1 MIEPLINGSGE
12 ASEGDDGDVLLR
24 CLMARILLLRSGDVE
39 GVLKLLGA
47 FESSA
52 TRQGLAPSVQAEVS
66 LWLGWSRVW
75 QDDEFYDDARAL
87 NLLDQASRFFRDN
100 MNVSG
105 RCWTLIAQ
113 AQAYFT
119 IDEYQL
125 MLQALDEASVLQEK
139 LNDVQAATWIAHLSV
154 IGARFRGQ
162 YKLAQRCL
170 TDLLFLAE
178 AQDDKAS
185 IGRAYAHEA
194 VLAYELGELPTK
206 ILDPA
211 VRAERILNETTVSA
225 GYSLLS
231 AYHAHVG
238 ALMRQGSWDE
248 AEQLV
253 DEALARIGH
262 LGTAKAYV
270 SLHRARVYMN
280 RGKFDL
286 AQATLD
292 AIVDRVHHKHR
303 LLTSNVACHYSEL
316 MLLRDR
322 PTAAQEWADRAYRN
336 ARETGHGGYQLQ
348 ALLQLAEV
356 SAHAGNIDEARH
368 HLRKME
374 PFGHYFSLL
383 PFAAEQ
389 FFLQARL
396 AAMRDRPSEVRA
408 FLTQALSAWS
418 MIGNAF
424 GVATAQYEMARLLRM
439 SAPSECRPLAEAALH
454 TFERLGVRKQARR
467 LRDLLRALPGG
478 VRDAQQLSEA
488 DIAAVLARSAL
499 SVDLVAETWLRL
511 AERIAPD
518 RWMGIYQYDDTSGW
532 HPVRVHGENADPPGF
547 PDPRTD
553 RLCDGG
559 IDWIRLKH
567 VATSAFFF
575 AMECGGEEDPACRVI
590 ENRLSAWIP
599 VAGLA
604 FEHALLRG
612 SSTASSATSDS
623 DGLGHQVSL
632 DGLIFASDS
641 MRTVV
646 EKIKRIRSSHSP
658 VFITGESGVGKS
670 AVATCI
676 HKISDR
682 ADKPFIVVNCS
693 SVSRETFE
701 EQLFGPPL
709 SRNGKPH
716 TGSDGQRSS
725 SRQMGA
731 IREADQGTLF
741 LDDIDKLPIELQ
753 PRLLRFLEEG
763 EMVSPNM
770 GALPA
775 KVNTRIIAAT
785 SEDVHELIRCGSF
798 REDLFYR
805 LNVVPLRV
813 PPLRERRDEIPLLA
827 HHFLG
832 TLSTNRPH
840 RALLSGRALE
850 AMMDYDW
857 PGNVRQ
863 LRNEIERGLVLIEN
877 EPAPLIDLDDLS
889 DTLSQTAMTEA
900 PSRELPDLLG
910 NPALGNGLDSI
921 LAGAE
926 KAVIERALAGQD
938 GQVSATADLL
948 GLTRQGLYKKMKRL
962 GIDPSRFQ
970 APTDEKTRLHV
981 RSTTVRT

>member
-1 MIEPLINGSGE
+1 MIEPLIDVGSE

-39 GVLKLLGA
+39 GVLRLLGA
-47 FESSA
+47 FESSV
-52 TRQGLAPSVQAEVS
+52 TRQGLAPCIQAEVS

-87 NLLDQASRFFRDN
+87 NLLDQASRFFCDD
-100 MNVSG
+100 MNASG

-154 IGARFRGQ
+154 TGARFRGQ
-162 YKLAQRCL
+162 YILAQRCL
-170 TDLLFLAE
+170 ADLLSLAE
-178 AQDDKAS
+178 AQDDKVS
-185 IGRAYAHEA
+185 VGRAYAHEA
-194 VLAYELGELPTK
+194 VIAYELGEPPAK
-206 ILDPA
+206 ILNSA
-211 VRAERILNETTVSA
+211 QRAERVLNEMTVSA

-231 AYHAHVG
+231 AYHAHIG
-238 ALMRQGSWDE
+238 ALLRQGSWDE

-253 DEALARIGH
+253 DEALARVGH

-270 SLHRARVYMN
+270 SLHRARIHMN

-286 AQATLD
+286 AQGTLET
-292 AIVDRVHHKHR
+292 IVNGVHHKHR
-303 LLTSNVACHYSEL
+303 LLTSNVARQYSAL

-322 PTAAQEWADRAYRN
+322 PAAAQEWADRAYRN
-336 ARETGHGGYQLQ
+336 ARETGHDGFQLQ
-348 ALLQLAEV
+348 SLLQLAEV
-356 SAHAGNIDEARH
+356 SAHGGNIDEARH

-374 PFGHYFSLL
+374 PFSHYFSLL

-396 AAMRDRPSEVRA
+396 AAMRDRSGEARA

-424 GVATAQYEMARLLRM
+424 GVATAQYELARLLRM
-439 SAPSECRPLAEAALH
+439 SAPSECRPLAEAALQ
-454 TFERLGVRKQARR
+454 TFEHLGVPKQARR

-478 VRDAQQLSEA
+478 VQDAQQLSEA
-488 DIAAVLARSAL
+488 DIAAVLSRSAL
-499 SVDLVAETWLRL
+499 SVGLVAETWLRL
-511 AERIAPD
+511 AERVAPN
-518 RWMGIYQYDDTSGW
+518 RWMGVYQYEDTAGW
-532 HPVRVHGENADPPGF
+532 RPVRVHGENANPIGF
-547 PDPRTD
+547 PDPHAD
-553 RLCDGG
+553 RLCERG

-567 VATSAFFF
+567 VSSSTFFF
-575 AMECGGEEDPACRVI
+575 AMECGGDEDPACRVI

-612 SSTASSATSDS
+612 SSTAGEGKFASGGQGRQTAP
-623 DGLGHQVSL
+623 
-632 DGLIFASDS
+632 DGLIFASDA

-670 AVATCI
+670 AVAACI
-676 HKISDR
+676 HQTSDR
-682 ADKPFIVVNCS
+682 TDKPFIVVNCS
-693 SVSRETFE
+693 NVSRESFE
-701 EQLFGPPL
+701 EQLFGPPVARSDKPDTRINGQL
-709 SRNGKPH
+709 SSTRGI
-716 TGSDGQRSS
+716 
-725 SRQMGA
+725 GA

-741 LDDIDKLPIELQ
+741 LDDIDNLPIELQ

-763 EMVSPNM
+763 EIVSPNTS
-770 GALPA
+770 LPA
-775 KVNTRIIAAT
+775 KVNARIIAAT
-785 SEDVHELIRCGSF
+785 SQDVPELIRSGSF

-805 LNVVPLRV
+805 LNVIPIRV
-813 PPLRERRDEIPLLA
+813 PPLRERRDEIPLFA

-832 TLSTNRPH
+832 TLSTSRPH
-840 RALLSGRALE
+840 RTLLSGRALE
-850 AMMDYDW
+850 AMTSYDW

-863 LRNEIERGLVLIEN
+863 LRNEIERALVFIEN
-877 EPAPLIDLDDLS
+877 EPTPLIDLDDLS
-889 DTLSQTAMTEA
+889 ETISQTTSTDR

-910 NPALGNGLDSI
+910 DAALGNGLDSI
-921 LAGAE
+921 LASAE

-938 GQVSATADLL
+938 GQVSATADVL

-970 APTDEKTRLHV
+970 AAADERTGVHIRA
-981 RSTTVRT
+981 TTVRT